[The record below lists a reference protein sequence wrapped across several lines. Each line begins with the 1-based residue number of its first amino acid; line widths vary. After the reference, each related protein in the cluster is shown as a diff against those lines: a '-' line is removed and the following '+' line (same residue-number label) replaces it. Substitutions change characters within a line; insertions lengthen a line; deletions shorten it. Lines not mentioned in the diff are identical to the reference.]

1 MTIDQLEKEVEIAN
15 AQIIELELHTN
26 VVSPENTLSD
36 MVTFENASEEEVN
49 QRKLKKIYMRKRK
62 ILNFIERLKNGFS
75 LKCNECGEEIDLER
89 LLIMPKAG
97 FCTICAKN
105 H

>member
-1 MTIDQLEKEVEIAN
+1 MTIEQLQKEVEIAN

-26 VVSPENTLSD
+26 VVSPESTLSD
-36 MVTFENASEEEVN
+36 MITFENASEEEVN

-62 ILNFIERLKNGFS
+62 MLYFIERLKNDIS
-75 LKCNECGEEIDLER
+75 LACKECGGEIDLER

-97 FCTICAKN
+97 LCSTCAKN
-105 H
+105 Y